1 MSSAFG
7 VLRVVARLL
16 GPDLAA
22 RDLLAVLLDARV
34 DARLL
39 GGALAQLGG
48 ELLAGGAVGG
58 QLGLEDLEPGRDRLA
73 RGLQRGGEPLGHG
86 NAAPRR
92 ASSRRALVLELARA
106 LRPVALGTLDEALL
120 GRDRGLD
127 LGAALGARAL
137 VGGGAPLLDH
147 PARVALGLGGLV
159 AGAGGGASLAVDRVA
174 RRVGLGDLRLGGL
187 DRGERGA
194 LGLRR
199 RPRLC

>member
-48 ELLAGGAVGG
+48 ELLAGGAIGG
-58 QLGLEDLEPGRDRLA
+58 QLGLEDLEPGGDRLA

-86 NAAPRR
+86 PQRLVARQPAP
-92 ASSRRALVLELARA
+92 LVLELSRA
-106 LRPVALGTLDEALL
+106 LRPVALGALGEALL

-137 VGGGAPLLDH
+137 VGCGAPLLDD
-147 PARVALGLGGLV
+147 PARMTLGLGGLV
-159 AGAGGGASLAVDRVA
+159 AGAGGGAGLAVDRVA
-174 RRVGLGDLRLGGL
+174 CRVGRGDLRLRLL

-194 LGLRR
+194 LGLRGG
-199 RPRLC
+199 LDVL